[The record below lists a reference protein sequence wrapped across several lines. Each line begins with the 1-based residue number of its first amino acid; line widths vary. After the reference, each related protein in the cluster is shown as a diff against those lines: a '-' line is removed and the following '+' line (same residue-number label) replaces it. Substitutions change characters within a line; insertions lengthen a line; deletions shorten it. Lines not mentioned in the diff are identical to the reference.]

1 MLNDFIILMNWFSRN
16 KGMSHYSEMCYTI
29 PREACIIHTLRSQ
42 AALSSQTWFST
53 PTFLTYSGKIN
64 LPFICKTV
72 KVTGN
77 SLYQNKRYLNPW
89 K

>member
-53 PTFLTYSGKIN
+53 PTF
-64 LPFICKTV
+64 
-72 KVTGN
+72 
-77 SLYQNKRYLNPW
+77 
-89 K
+89 